1 MRLHQNVSSSFT
13 SKVKICFTSSFTL
26 IFYKSFFEILELR
39 QKKMKDEEIIR
50 KQAVK
55 LHLKSIPIN
64 DIADMLG
71 KTRQWVHKWLTRYK
85 TGNDVWYESISNT
98 PKKPISRIPE
108 DIEKTIVSIRENL
121 KGQKYAQKG
130 ALNILYEFKRLN
142 INPPSMSTIN
152 RVIQRNGLLDKGT
165 KREAKK
171 KNILITSLMYN
182 KWILLDQSILEG
194 AAGIT
199 YLTSLLLSHIMLVF
213 IPS

>member
-1 MRLHQNVSSSFT
+1 
-13 SKVKICFTSSFTL
+13 
-26 IFYKSFFEILELR
+26 
-39 QKKMKDEEIIR
+39 MKDEEIIR
-50 KQAVK
+50 KQAVE

-64 DIADMLG
+64 DIADKLG
-71 KTRQWVHKWLTRYK
+71 KTRQWVHKWLKRYK
-85 TGNDVWYESISNT
+85 TEKDVWYQSISNA

-121 KGQKYAQKG
+121 IGQKYAQKG

-171 KNILITSLMYN
+171 KNILITSLMYS
-182 KWILLDQSILEG
+182 KWILLDPSILEG
-194 AAGIT
+194 VAGIT
-199 YLTSLLLSHIMLVF
+199 FLTSLLLSHIMPVF
-213 IPS
+213 IQSQIRLQKA

>member
-1 MRLHQNVSSSFT
+1 
-13 SKVKICFTSSFTL
+13 
-26 IFYKSFFEILELR
+26 
-39 QKKMKDEEIIR
+39 MKDEEIIR
-50 KQAVK
+50 KQAVE
-55 LHLKSIPIN
+55 LHLKSIPIT

-71 KTRQWVHKWLTRYK
+71 KTRQWVHKWLKRYK
-85 TGNDVWYESISNT
+85 TENNVWYESISNT
-98 PKKPISRIPE
+98 PKKPTSRIPD

-165 KREAKK
+165 KKEAKK
-171 KNILITSLMYN
+171 KNILIASLMYN
-182 KWILLDQSILEG
+182 RIFLLDQSILEG

-213 IPS
+213 IPSQIRLQKA